1 MFLNYV
7 DPLIELFNWD
17 KLADLNIFTVL
28 FRLFLAVL
36 CGGILGFERATKHH
50 AAGFRTYILV
60 CLGSTIAMLTNE
72 FLTLST
78 NTGDPARLGA
88 QVISGIGFLGAGTI
102 LITSRNQIKG
112 LTTAAG
118 LWGCA
123 CLGLS
128 IGVGFYTVAIF
139 GALFI
144 FVAIY
149 AAISIYNNT
158 RPIALGYALINS
170 SDPDH
175 LNQAVIDKYMDCY
188 GFDSGYQIMDDKEVR
203 MSYEEYEQLASQGNM
218 DNNTDY
224 SQFPLLCWNGY
235 YDIIFTDKAGLEYCS
250 RESVIEP
257 LENAFTK
264 DLNDIIYGSYSD
276 LFIES
281 PDYEGKSVDYAIDV
295 SDCQKIKELNLGLEE
310 VYICFPASTPQ
321 NDDRDR
327 NLSNRKRFLKFIFD
341 LDIEI

>member
-1 MFLNYV
+1 MSKKESSINIPETNKEDTKEIQTEVTEANKEEQSVQIEENAKEEQSVQNGKTDKPEEAEFTGEDNLELHKMSPSERRKAKRERFKKNTEGMTKKEIFSYFLYYYKWPV
-7 DPLIELFNWD
+7 
-17 KLADLNIFTVL
+17 
-28 FRLFLAVL
+28 
-36 CGGILGFERATKHH
+36 
-50 AAGFRTYILV
+50 
-60 CLGSTIAMLTNE
+60 
-72 FLTLST
+72 
-78 NTGDPARLGA
+78 
-88 QVISGIGFLGAGTI
+88 
-102 LITSRNQIKG
+102 
-112 LTTAAG
+112 
-118 LWGCA
+118 
-123 CLGLS
+123 
-128 IGVGFYTVAIF
+128 IF

-175 LNQAVIDKYMDCY
+175 LNQAVIDEYMDCY

-295 SDCQKIKELNLGLEE
+295 SDCEKIKELNLGLEE

>member
-7 DPLIELFNWD
+7 DPLIDLFNWD

-144 FVAIY
+144 VVIFAILPK
-149 AAISIYNNT
+149 IEDLLT
-158 RPIALGYALINS
+158 RRS
-170 SDPDH
+170 
-175 LNQAVIDKYMDCY
+175 K
-188 GFDSGYQIMDDKEVR
+188 GFDIHIEFISKEN
-203 MSYEEYEQLASQGNM
+203 L
-218 DNNTDY
+218 
-224 SQFPLLCWNGY
+224 
-235 YDIIFTDKAGLEYCS
+235 
-250 RESVIEP
+250 
-257 LENAFTK
+257 K
-264 DLNDIIYGSYSD
+264 D
-276 LFIES
+276 FIEYARNNNFQIYS
-281 PDYEGKSVDYAIDV
+281 LEKNDAYEDSGLSVYTMAM
-295 SDCQKIKELNLGLEE
+295 L
-310 VYICFPASTPQ
+310 
-321 NDDRDR
+321 
-327 NLSNRKRFLKFIFD
+327 D
-341 LDIEI
+341 LDKKRKNLHSEFIKCFDDLPYVYHVEEIGGTKK